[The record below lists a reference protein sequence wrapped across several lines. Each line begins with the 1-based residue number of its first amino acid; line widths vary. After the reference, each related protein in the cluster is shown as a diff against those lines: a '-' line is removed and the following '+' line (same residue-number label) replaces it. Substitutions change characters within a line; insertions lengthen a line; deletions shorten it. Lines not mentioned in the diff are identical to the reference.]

1 MFDLADLI
9 VVEGKNYSIALD
21 HNNTG
26 GPNGDFSMVFTKK
39 ENKTAVELA
48 LTMSD
53 LAAIHNII
61 QTYHN
66 ALTMQALVSK

>member
-21 HNNTG
+21 HNSTSS
-26 GPNGDFSMVFTKK
+26 PSGDFNMTFTKK

>member
-26 GPNGDFSMVFTKK
+26 DPDGDFNMIFTKK
-39 ENKTAVELA
+39 ENKAAVELT

-53 LAAIHNII
+53 LTAMHKII

>member
-21 HNNTG
+21 HNNTS
-26 GPNGDFSMVFTKK
+26 GPNGDFNMIFTKK
-39 ENKTAVELA
+39 ENKESVELD

-53 LAAIHNII
+53 LTAMYKII